1 MTAKRKRPKV
11 AKSKMGDAFNA
22 TNTRYATAIAI
33 VYDTICCPCCTCPEH
48 RSGKIRSEI
57 RFDSMP
63 PTQTFRGWA
72 KHVTSFPLDRERGN
86 GPMNAKA
93 VKARAEILAELIGVP
108 LEDET
113 R

>member
-1 MTAKRKRPKV
+1 MSRAKKATAPT
-11 AKSKMGDAFNA
+11 APH
-22 TNTRYATAIAI
+22 YATAIAI

-63 PTQTFRGWA
+63 PTETFRGWS
-72 KHVTSFPLDRERGN
+72 KHVSSFPLDRERGN

-93 VKARAEILAELIGVP
+93 VRSRAAILAELIGVP
-108 LEDET
+108 LRDET
-113 R
+113 DIPVNLRRV

>member
-1 MTAKRKRPKV
+1 MSRARKPPKPL
-11 AKSKMGDAFNA
+11 APH
-22 TNTRYATAIAI
+22 YATAIAI

-63 PTQTFRGWA
+63 PTETFRGWS

-93 VKARAEILAELIGVP
+93 VRTRAAILAELIGVP
-108 LEDET
+108 LRDET
-113 R
+113 DIPVNLRRA